1 MTAVMSNST
10 HARETLV
17 LGLPLIGSHL
27 AQMALHVVDTVMVGW
42 YGVVPLAAVVLG
54 ASSFFII
61 FVVGSGFAKA
71 VMPMVAAAMGQG
83 DETQVRRDTRMGL
96 WLSIGYG
103 VMVLPVFWWS
113 GAILLALGQQPDVAA
128 IAQDY
133 LRIAGFGLVP
143 ALCVTVL
150 QSYLAALHRTQVVL
164 WVTLTAVAVN
174 IAINWALIF
183 GNWGFPE
190 MGARGSA
197 VATLVVQV
205 LSLMILAL
213 YAGLLP
219 DLRRFRLFQRF
230 WRPDWHA
237 MGQVWRLGLPIGLT
251 GLAEGG
257 LFQASALMMGWI
269 GTVELAAH
277 GIALEIAALTFMLHV
292 GLSSAATIRIARF
305 DGQDDRSALR
315 LAAKVAVVISFGV
328 AVASVILLFSVP
340 EPIVALF
347 LDLEK
352 PESAAILSYGVT
364 LLMLAA
370 LFQLAD
376 GMQVMA
382 LGLLRGVKDTRV
394 PMWLAAVSY
403 WLIGI
408 PCSYVLAFPLGYG
421 GVGLWLGLVIG
432 LVAAA
437 ASLMWRFW
445 RLAR

>member
-1 MTAVMSNST
+1 MSKTT

-27 AQMALHVVDTVMVGW
+27 AQMALHVTDTVMVGW

-71 VMPMVAAAMGQG
+71 VMPMVAAAMGRD

-103 VMVLPVFWWS
+103 IAVLPVFWWS
-113 GAILLALGQQPDVAA
+113 GPILLALGQNPEVSA

-133 LRIAGFGLVP
+133 LRIAGFGLAP

-150 QSYLAALHRTQVVL
+150 QSYLSALHRTQVVL
-164 WVTLTAVAVN
+164 WVTIAAVGVN
-174 IAINWALIF
+174 IAVNWALIF

-190 MGARGSA
+190 MGARGAA
-197 VATLVVQV
+197 VATLVVQL
-205 LSLMILAL
+205 LSLLLLAL

-219 DLRRFRLFQRF
+219 ELRRFHLFQRF
-230 WRPDWHA
+230 WRPDWQA
-237 MGQVWRLGLPIGLT
+237 MRQVWRLGVPIGLT

-257 LFQASALMMGWI
+257 MFQASALMMGWI

-277 GIALEIAALTFMLHV
+277 GIALEVAALTFMLHV
-292 GLSSAATIRIARF
+292 GLSSSATIRIARF
-305 DGQDDRSALR
+305 DGARDRVALR
-315 LAAKVAVVISFGV
+315 QAAKVAVAISFGV
-328 AVASVILLFSVP
+328 ALMSIVLFLALA

-347 LDLEK
+347 LDMAK
-352 PESAAILSYGVT
+352 PESAAILAYGVV
-364 LLMLAA
+364 LLGLAA

-382 LGLLRGVKDTRV
+382 LGLLRGVQDTRA

-408 PCSYVLAFPLGYG
+408 PCSYVLAFPLGFG
-421 GVGLWLGLVIG
+421 GEGLWLGLVVG
-432 LVAAA
+432 LVCAS

-445 RLAR
+445 RLVR